1 MSTSVASK
9 LVPALAAGLL
19 AAPVWSAE
27 AQSASTPAVE
37 SQQAVWT
44 EKELT
49 FVYQGFTTR
58 YSCDG
63 LRDKVRG
70 VLLDLGA
77 EKKGLKVLQLGCS
90 SPSGR
95 PDPFP
100 GVRVKMSVLQ
110 PASGT
115 ADDKQAPVAA
125 HWKPVDLKLRDSFT
139 TESGECELVEQIRH
153 KIVPLFATRNVDL
166 KATCIP
172 HQATAA
178 RPTLR
183 LEVLAP
189 DDDVQHPAE
198 APQAAR

>member
-1 MSTSVASK
+1 MSSLLRIAF
-9 LVPALAAGLL
+9 LVPALAAC
-19 AAPVWSAE
+19 AAAVAAE
-27 AQSASTPAVE
+27 GTAGEPQS
-37 SQQAVWT
+37 AVWT

-77 EKKGLKVLQLGCS
+77 RKKGLKVSELGCA
-90 SPSGR
+90 SPAGR

-110 PASGT
+110 PAS
-115 ADDKQAPVAA
+115 ASNASQASVPA
-125 HWKPVDLKLRDSFT
+125 HWKPVDLKLRDSFAID
-139 TESGECELVEQIRH
+139 SGECELVEQIRD
-153 KIVPLFATRNVDL
+153 KILPLFATRNVEL
-166 KATCIP
+166 KTTCVP
-172 HQATAA
+172 HQASPG
-178 RPTLR
+178 RPSLK

-189 DDDVQHPAE
+189 DDAQHPAGE
-198 APQAAR
+198 PPAAR